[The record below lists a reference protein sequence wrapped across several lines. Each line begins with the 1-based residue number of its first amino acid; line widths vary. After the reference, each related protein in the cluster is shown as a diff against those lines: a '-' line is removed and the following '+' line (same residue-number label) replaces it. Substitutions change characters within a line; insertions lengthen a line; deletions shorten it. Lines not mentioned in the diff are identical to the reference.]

1 MTQSQIT
8 SFKRDIREFHKVI
21 DPIAMHFNGPG
32 QVTLTVLVQNLGF
45 EWGNTVKDYNVA
57 EDNMKI
63 DNLLKMIQSIA
74 DYAGK
79 QGHFE
84 NYVANTIHMIYMG
97 YIMEEEEEMFPV

>member
-1 MTQSQIT
+1 MTQSQIIA
-8 SFKRDIREFHKVI
+8 FKRDIREFYKVI
-21 DPIAMHFNGPG
+21 EPIAEYFDLPG
-32 QVTLTVLVQNLGF
+32 NITLSVLVQNLGF
-45 EWGNTVKDYNVA
+45 SSKDTFGYNLDEDINTTR
-57 EDNMKI
+57 
-63 DNLLKMIQSIA
+63 NLLKMIQSIA